1 MVCRAIYGIYVML
14 LQIHFTKIRSELKS
28 FYSCALFSKWKT
40 DLKISKLGIV
50 FSVALVSPGQIA
62 VSEDENVI

>member
-1 MVCRAIYGIYVML
+1 ML

-28 FYSCALFSKWKT
+28 FYACALFSEWKT
-40 DLKISKLGIV
+40 DLKIIKFCIV

>member
-1 MVCRAIYGIYVML
+1 MDGMI
-14 LQIHFTKIRSELKS
+14 
-28 FYSCALFSKWKT
+28 
-40 DLKISKLGIV
+40 LKISKLGIV